1 VFPQIA
7 ADSPYAFR
15 YAKLGNTSSSSFSA
29 CSRRQ
34 FAATKLL
41 REDRGGGLNIKKQIP
56 NIDVV
61 RSAWRRVKKEL
72 KDAIIRDLAPSKDV
86 KGAGVKGKSSTGG
99 TDTPGSQKNG

>member
-1 VFPQIA
+1 M
-7 ADSPYAFR
+7 
-15 YAKLGNTSSSSFSA
+15 
-29 CSRRQ
+29 
-34 FAATKLL
+34 
-41 REDRGGGLNIKKQIP
+41 
-56 NIDVV
+56 V